1 MLLLRLLA
9 ILAAFAIGA
18 SVLGWIFT
26 RDRRYLTF
34 AVRVGKGSLII
45 ALGIMALLGAE
56 RLIVL

>member
-18 SVLGWIFT
+18 CVLGWMFT
-26 RDRRYLTF
+26 RDARYL
-34 AVRVGKGSLII
+34 ALAARIGKGSLII
-45 ALGIMALLGAE
+45 ALVIVALLAAE